1 MVIHTEEIIRRRG
14 LNKGGRVQKFID
26 SEVLRYCDPLTPFR
40 NGFLKN
46 DSWRSGTVIGS
57 GIIKYNAKYARK
69 QYYENG
75 GHGTQG
81 VNNGGTRGR
90 LWFARMKEKYKRVI
104 LDGAKRIA
112 GRR

>member
-1 MVIHTEEIIRRRG
+1 M
-14 LNKGGRVQKFID
+14 QKFID

-40 NGFLKN
+40 TGFLKN

-75 GHGTQG
+75 GHGTEG

-90 LWFARMKEKYKRVI
+90 LWFARMKEKYKKVI

>member
-1 MVIHTEEIIRRRG
+1 MTIHTQEIIRRRG
-14 LNKGGRVQKFID
+14 LDKGGRVQKFID
-26 SEVLRYCDPLTPFR
+26 SEVIRYCDPMVPFR
-40 NGFLKN
+40 TGFLKN
-46 DSWRSGTVIGS
+46 SAISGTVIGS
-57 GIIKYNAKYARK
+57 GVIKYIAKYARK

-75 GHGTQG
+75 GHGTEG

>member
-1 MVIHTEEIIRRRG
+1 MVIHTQEIIRRRG
-14 LNKGGRVQKFID
+14 LDKGGRVQKFID

-40 NGFLKN
+40 NGDLKK
-46 DSWRSGTVIGS
+46 SAISGSVIGS
-57 GIIKYNAKYARK
+57 GIIKYNVKYARK

-75 GHGTQG
+75 GHGTEG